1 MNVYGTFEEVNFAIS
16 SLIQRLEK
24 EEVKLPYLLK
34 FYKNNFK
41 IMNTKEEITKR
52 FNNENNLNEEQIN
65 ILKKAIL
72 SD

>member
-1 MNVYGTFEEVNFAIS
+1 MYGTFEEVNFAIS